1 MEICENI
8 RRLRHEKHMTLEQ
21 LGKIAGVSKQTI
33 QRYENGQISNI
44 PYDKIVLLARALNV
58 TPPELMGWSESP
70 HFSSDDLR
78 LLSAYHAAT
87 EEQKRIIAY
96 VLKLDSENGK
106 SRPE

>member
-8 RRLRHEKHMTLEQ
+8 KRLRHEKHMTLEQ

-44 PYDKIVLLARALNV
+44 PYDKIILLARALSV
-58 TPPELMGWSESP
+58 TPPELMGWHETP
-70 HFSSDDLR
+70 HFSADDLR
-78 LLSAYHAAT
+78 FLSAYRAAT

-96 VLKLDSENGK
+96 VLKLDSENGE